1 MELAQWLFFGPAK
14 ISALWPYSGAVIAVT
29 LIVLQAAVNLKA
41 GRPFDKTFFRKAPV
55 FAGLLWLIFGFY
67 EMQIQA
73 ALAQPVESDLPT
85 LLRLDLIVLSPILY
99 LMSAMAMYSLWRDIV
114 RRQ

>member
-14 ISALWPYSGAVIAVT
+14 IMALWPYSGAVIAVT
-29 LIVLQAAVNLKA
+29 LIVLQAAANFKVSS
-41 GRPFDKTFFRKAPV
+41 PFDRTFFRKAPV
-55 FAGLLWLIFGFY
+55 FTGLLWLIFGFY

-73 ALAQPVESDLPT
+73 VLARPVGSDMQT

-99 LMSAMAMYSLWRDIV
+99 LMSALAIYSLWRAAV
-114 RRQ
+114 SRP